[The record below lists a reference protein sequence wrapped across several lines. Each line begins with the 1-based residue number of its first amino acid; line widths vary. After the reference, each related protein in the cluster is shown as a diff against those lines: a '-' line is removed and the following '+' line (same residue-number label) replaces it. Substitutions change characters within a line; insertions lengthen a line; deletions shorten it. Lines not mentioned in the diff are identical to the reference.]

1 MKPSYGNWISNSM
14 LKTFYGVAIGLF
26 AVSQALAFTLGKET
40 YYYVACILCTFATV
54 AALYMSYCHYVFSFG
69 GGGLMRRI
77 HNYLLEHLAWNGKGT
92 LLDVGCG
99 SGALSIA
106 AAKQFPAAKVQ
117 GIDAGGAIWDYSK
130 DQCDRNAEIEGV
142 GARCTFMPGDAAKID
157 FPSKSFDAVI
167 SNFVYHEVRT
177 QKDKFM
183 LVEETLRTLK
193 KGGSFA
199 LQDTFGDKDRYGKM
213 EEFLEY
219 LKEHDDIDDITY
231 VPNIA
236 RHIPMPFLVRF
247 MLRDCGLIYGR
258 K

>member
-1 MKPSYGNWISNSM
+1 M
-14 LKTFYGVAIGLF
+14 
-26 AVSQALAFTLGKET
+26 
-40 YYYVACILCTFATV
+40 
-54 AALYMSYCHYVFSFG
+54 
-69 GGGLMRRI
+69 
-77 HNYLLEHLAWNGKGT
+77 
-92 LLDVGCG
+92 
-99 SGALSIA
+99 
-106 AAKQFPAAKVQ
+106 Q
-117 GIDAGGAIWDYSK
+117 GIDAWGAMWDYSK

-193 KGGSFA
+193 KGGYFA